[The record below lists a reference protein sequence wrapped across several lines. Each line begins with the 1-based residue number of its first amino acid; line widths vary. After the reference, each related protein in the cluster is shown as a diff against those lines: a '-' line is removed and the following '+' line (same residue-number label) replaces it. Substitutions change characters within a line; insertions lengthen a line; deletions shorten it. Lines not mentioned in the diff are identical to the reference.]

1 LRDHFPTLK
10 NKLEPEFNMELIVKN
25 LMEFH
30 YDMKYKKQNVTKEF
44 NVEKINDENYD
55 EIAKKIIEYINLG
68 FNLLHSNQQKI
79 NPERK
84 F

>member
-68 FNLLHSNQQKI
+68 FNLLNSNQQKI